1 MKTGKKRKSLVI
13 ALVIVLCLLL
23 IGILYG
29 IIAENVLRKKP
40 DLASADDSKILKWYD
55 AVVTEKYGQI
65 GVKKGR
71 NDSVQEYY
79 SEVEDVLTLLMDTGR
94 KDLLIQIIALE
105 DQRLNSETRSYS
117 NMFTEF
123 LSDLYGGDTEKLV
136 EDLTGAG
143 LSSLATSYGSDEDIY
158 NDILAAY
165 YKKENKYKTDEEFLE
180 QNLWRNDPW
189 SYSLEELELQNMSAE
204 AECIIFSRSRVFH
217 ATFDPLI
224 PQERRAQNL
233 EQIRYIIDITDVD
246 TNVWSYTNGAIGMVR
261 DYKVTLIDRKI
272 QVELDVVTLE
282 GGFPPRSVPEG
293 AGIVYG
299 EFPEISDLMAVIED
313 MIAKI

>member
-71 NDSVQEYY
+71 NDSFQEYY

-123 LSDLYGGDTEKLV
+123 LSDLYGGDT
-136 EDLTGAG
+136 
-143 LSSLATSYGSDEDIY
+143 
-158 NDILAAY
+158 
-165 YKKENKYKTDEEFLE
+165 
-180 QNLWRNDPW
+180 
-189 SYSLEELELQNMSAE
+189 
-204 AECIIFSRSRVFH
+204 
-217 ATFDPLI
+217 
-224 PQERRAQNL
+224 
-233 EQIRYIIDITDVD
+233 
-246 TNVWSYTNGAIGMVR
+246 
-261 DYKVTLIDRKI
+261 
-272 QVELDVVTLE
+272 
-282 GGFPPRSVPEG
+282 
-293 AGIVYG
+293 
-299 EFPEISDLMAVIED
+299 
-313 MIAKI
+313 